1 MDSKP
6 APDWW
11 ARNWTWVV
19 PAGCLTGVV
28 GVAGFIA
35 LIVSLVFGLL
45 RSSTPYRQALARAQ
59 SDPVVISQ
67 LGRPISG
74 GFFVSGS
81 VQLSGGSGQA
91 RLAIPLEGPKG
102 SGTLYVEARQSSG
115 TWTTSTFTFQPNGG
129 GSPINLLR
137 PAI

>member
-1 MDSKP
+1 MESKP

-11 ARNWTWVV
+11 ARNWKWLV
-19 PAGCLTGVV
+19 PAGCLTAVV
-28 GVAGFIA
+28 GVTGFLA

-45 RSSTPYRQALARAQ
+45 RSSTPYRQALARVQ
-59 SDPVVISQ
+59 NDPVVISQ

-81 VQLSGGSGQA
+81 VQLNGAEGQA
-91 RLAIPLEGPKG
+91 SLAIPLEGPKG
-102 SGTLYVEARQSSG
+102 SGTLSVEARRSAG
-115 TWTTSTFTFQPNGG
+115 TWTTSTLTLQPNGAG
-129 GSPINLLR
+129 GAINLLR